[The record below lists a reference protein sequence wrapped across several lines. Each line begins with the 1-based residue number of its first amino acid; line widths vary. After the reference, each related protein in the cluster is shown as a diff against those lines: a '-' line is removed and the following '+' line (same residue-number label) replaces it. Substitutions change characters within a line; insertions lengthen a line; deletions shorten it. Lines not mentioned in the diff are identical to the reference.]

1 MEELSINLKWDLAGK
16 NFEPGKYSPDHM
28 IFVNDDIS
36 MPSSAAP
43 DYGGNKNS
51 LNPEQGLAASISSCH
66 MMTFLAL
73 AAKMKWP
80 VINYKDKA
88 VAFLG
93 KNSKGKMCVTKI
105 ELNPQITFKN
115 NFEVSKEEMIK
126 MQDRSHR
133 YCFVA
138 NSLSDEVEVKINI

>member
-1 MEELSINLKWDLAGK
+1 MEELTISLSWDLADK
-16 NFEPGKYSPDHM
+16 DFTPGKYSPDHI

-80 VINYKDKA
+80 VLTYKDKA

-105 ELNPQITFKN
+105 ELNPQITFES
-115 NFEVSKEEMIK
+115 NFEVSKDEMEK

>member
-1 MEELSINLKWDLAGK
+1 MSKLSISLEWFLQEDELKPDVFSKNHKIEINNNFFNAG
-16 NFEPGKYSPDHM
+16 
-28 IFVNDDIS
+28 
-36 MPSSAAP
+36 SAP
-43 DYGGNKNS
+43 EYGGNENE
-51 LNPEQGLAASISSCH
+51 LNPEQSLAAAISSCH

-105 ELNPQITFKN
+105 ELNPQITFAN

-138 NSLSDEVEVKINI
+138 NSLSDEVDVKINI

>member
-1 MEELSINLKWDLAGK
+1 MDELSINLNWDLGGK
-16 NFEPGKYSPDHM
+16 DFEPGKYSPDHM

-43 DYGGNKNS
+43 DYGGNINS

-105 ELNPQITFKN
+105 ELNPQITFAN

-126 MQDRSHR
+126 MQDRAHR

-138 NSLSDEVEVKINI
+138 NSLSDEVDVKINI